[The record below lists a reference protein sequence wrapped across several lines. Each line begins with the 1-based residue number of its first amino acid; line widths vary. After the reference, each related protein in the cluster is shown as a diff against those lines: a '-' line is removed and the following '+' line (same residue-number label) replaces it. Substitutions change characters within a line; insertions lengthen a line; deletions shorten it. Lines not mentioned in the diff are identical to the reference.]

1 MSTNHNSRVQSLQER
16 TIVTALPF
24 DTDRLIEICRKN
36 DVAMIGVFGS
46 AARGEITKQSDIDLL
61 VKFSKRK
68 SLLALVRLERELSN
82 ALGRKVDLLTE
93 ADISQYLRER
103 ILREL
108 QVIYEA
114 G

>member
-1 MSTNHNSRVQSLQER
+1 
-16 TIVTALPF
+16 
-24 DTDRLIEICRKN
+24 
-36 DVAMIGVFGS
+36 MIGVFGS